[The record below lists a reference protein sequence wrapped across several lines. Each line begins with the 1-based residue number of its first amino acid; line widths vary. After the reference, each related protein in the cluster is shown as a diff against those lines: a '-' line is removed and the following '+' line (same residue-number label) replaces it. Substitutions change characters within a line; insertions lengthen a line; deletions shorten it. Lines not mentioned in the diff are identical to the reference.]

1 MGRRHAQDLV
11 RLFIEAAIGV
21 VAGVKNGFRHR
32 VATAQ
37 FIAHPIL
44 FGTTVADVVN
54 YDFSKSNQV
63 VVWNHEALST
73 SGT

>member
-1 MGRRHAQDLV
+1 MSENSGSPKRFPPWGQHGMDIQ
-11 RLFIEAAIGV
+11 
-21 VAGVKNGFRHR
+21 
-32 VATAQ
+32 
-37 FIAHPIL
+37 PIL

>member
-1 MGRRHAQDLV
+1 M
-11 RLFIEAAIGV
+11 
-21 VAGVKNGFRHR
+21 VALSRE
-32 VATAQ
+32 
-37 FIAHPIL
+37 IASETIL